1 MKSQPIAVGN
11 GGYKMTAV
19 YNGALM
25 LPLLDTRATW
35 RPGESVGA
43 RRGGEASALP
53 VRGGGFQREERRSVR
68 GNARRDDGRG
78 LERVLAGGG
87 LPHGPRPGG
96 AVNLRGVA
104 SSGRTRFLLQR
115 E

>member
-1 MKSQPIAVGN
+1 M
-11 GGYKMTAV
+11 
-19 YNGALM
+19 
-25 LPLLDTRATW
+25 
-35 RPGESVGA
+35 GA
-43 RRGGEASALP
+43 RRGGEAPALP

-87 LPHGPRPGG
+87 LPHGPRQGG
-96 AVNLRGVA
+96 VVNFVGVG
-104 SSGRTRFLLQR
+104 SKGRSTRFLLQR